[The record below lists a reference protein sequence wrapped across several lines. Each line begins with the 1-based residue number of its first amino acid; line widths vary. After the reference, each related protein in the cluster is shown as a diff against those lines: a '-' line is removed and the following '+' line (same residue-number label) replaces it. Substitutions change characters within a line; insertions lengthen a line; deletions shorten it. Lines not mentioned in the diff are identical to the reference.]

1 MAVEVT
7 KEASNDTH
15 TSLAG
20 AKFSFSAAI
29 WVLCSLNWVCI
40 DSTDPLMSLTELTG
54 EIINVV
60 RASVLAKDDPLCA
73 PVREVLVVGE
83 VSTVAASSHFWQG

>member
-15 TSLAG
+15 TSLDG
-20 AKFSFSAAI
+20 AKFSFGAAI

-40 DSTDPLMSLTELTG
+40 ESTDPSMSLTELAR
-54 EIINVV
+54 ERINVV
-60 RASVLAKDDPLCA
+60 RASVLAKDDPLYA
-73 PVREVLVVGE
+73 PVREV
-83 VSTVAASSHFWQG
+83 F